1 MMRRLFWFVSGA
13 AAGASLVVWLKRTIA
28 SVSEKM
34 TPANIADVVAAGVRR
49 VVLGLSDVVTSLVE
63 QYRNRQTSEST
74 IWSPQSPDAP
84 LNPVRRHNPPRQ
96 RTRHR

>member
-13 AAGASLVVWLKRTIA
+13 AAGASLVVWVRRTITT
-28 SVSEKM
+28 VSEKM
-34 TPANIADVVAAGVRR
+34 TPANIADVIASGVRR
-49 VVLGLSDVVTSLVE
+49 AVLGLSDAVTSLIE
-63 QYRNRQTSEST
+63 RYRTRQTSESS
-74 IWSPQSPDAP
+74 IWSSQSPEVP